1 MLIVTAV
8 AALALLALPAAAL
21 AKRGDRNHDR
31 IPDKWERNFHL
42 SLKVNQANKDQDHDG
57 LNNKREFQAGD
68 NPRDADTDNDG
79 KNDLNNKREFQAGDN
94 PRDADTDNDGK
105 NDGQENPGT
114 VAHFDSAT
122 GTLTI
127 NTASGPVTG
136 KVTNDTEIECD
147 SEAENEQ
154 EIEHPQNAGAPVAGE
169 HNNGEHNDGE
179 HPDSHDKVTAAH
191 DGGSSSDDAEK
202 QADQSNCGPADLV
215 DGARVHEA
223 ELELQGDQAVW
234 KKVELLK

>member
-31 IPDKWERNFHL
+31 IPDRWERHFHL
-42 SLKVNQANKDQDHDG
+42 SLKVNQSNKDPDKDG

-68 NPRDADTDNDG
+68 SPRDADTDNDG
-79 KNDLNNKREFQAGDN
+79 V
-94 PRDADTDNDGK
+94 